1 MKKVMKWLAYFLL
14 SVVAILLIG
23 AILLYSY
30 KQEILTSINAKLKE
44 RINGDVNIGD
54 VHITILHHFPNVS
67 IALEDIYVHGPQYE
81 KYKQPF
87 LRAQWVDVNVDLF
100 KLLRKEIV
108 IKSVYIEDGEFFVF
122 RAYNGYTNL
131 RVFKKKRVPNDPT
144 REKLDLPD
152 LNQLNLIDVRI
163 TYVDSLKKK
172 TFAVNLQRTSNS
184 IVSRDSSTV
193 ISIAGRMTFERLMLN
208 SAKGSFLKDKSVIA
222 NLNLELDA
230 SQTHILVRPS
240 ILKFE
245 KSMVRLSGAFALTQ
259 PGQFQLDI
267 ASDQLDYKEG
277 LSILNDSLV
286 KKLEKYQVEKPL
298 KIEVNLKGALEP
310 GVKPSVD
317 LTFAFSD
324 SKVTTPIL
332 NMENMTMRGSFI
344 NHVNRTLPNDA
355 QNSQLHFGSLKGVVN
370 SLPVEAEATLTDL
383 RDPALQLKAIFNV
396 NLKDLNTHLDTTKL
410 KMIEGNFV
418 SSFTYTGKL
427 QEYLDDSRTRYE
439 GVLLGTATITNGK
452 VNYIA
457 RNINID
463 KLNATFGFTQK
474 RFTIQDLKLIANKNS
489 VSVSGLMTD
498 FIPFFTSPDQSCKV
512 KLNITSPRLDVTGFT
527 QRRKIARSKSAKAA
541 SKQRV
546 SDVVEKLNESLEFD
560 LDFKV
565 NEFISKNF
573 RATQLKGNLVFANN
587 QFILKDAGMDF
598 AKGKVGFDLKVT
610 NLQKNINPIYLNTRM
625 KDVDLKEFF
634 YAFNDFNQKTF
645 SYNHVEG
652 RLSLDMDLR
661 AEVDDKLDFLTKN
674 LDGVVQFTITDGR
687 LKDFEPMQRLSNF
700 LLKGRDFSDV
710 QFGEITSD
718 INMSG
723 TQMHVSRMEV
733 ESTLITMFIEGRYDL
748 KDSSDL
754 SIQIPLS
761 NLKKRDQDIP
771 PENVGVDSKVGP
783 SVYLRVKPDKTGK
796 NTISYDPFKKFRKK
810 KKNGNTA

>member
-14 SVVAILLIG
+14 SLVAILLIS

-30 KQEILTSINAKLKE
+30 KQEILTSINTKLKE

-67 IALEDIYVHGPQYE
+67 IALEDIYIHGPQYE

-131 RVFKKKRVPNDPT
+131 RVFKKKRVPSDPT
-144 REKLDLPD
+144 REKVDLPD
-152 LNQLNLIDVRI
+152 LNQLNLIDIKI

-184 IVSRDSSTV
+184 ITSRDSSTV
-193 ISIAGRMTFERLMLN
+193 ISIAGRMTFETLMLN
-208 SAKGSFLKDKSVIA
+208 SAKGSFLKDKSVLA

-230 SQTHILVRPS
+230 TQKNLLVRPS
-240 ILKFE
+240 VLKFE
-245 KSMVRLSGAFALTQ
+245 KSLVRLSGAFTLDQ

-267 ASDQLDYKEG
+267 ASDQLDYKEV

-310 GVKPSVD
+310 GVKPAVD
-317 LTFAFSD
+317 LTFAFAD

-344 NHVNRTLPNDA
+344 NHVNRSLPNDA
-355 QNSQLHFGSLKGVVN
+355 QNSQLHFSSLKGVIN
-370 SLPVEAEATLTDL
+370 NLPVEAEATLTDL
-383 RDPALQLKAIFNV
+383 RDPALQLKATFNV
-396 NLKDLNTHLDTTKL
+396 NLKNLNTHLDTTKL

-439 GVLLGTATITNGK
+439 GVLLGKATITNGK

-457 RNINID
+457 RKISVD
-463 KLNATFGFTQK
+463 KLNATFGFTQN
-474 RFTIQDLKLIANKNS
+474 RFTIQELKLIANKNS
-489 VSVSGLMTD
+489 VSINGLMTD
-498 FIPFFTSPDQSCKV
+498 FIPFFTSPEQSCKV

-598 AKGKVGFDLKVT
+598 AKGKVGFSMKVT
-610 NLQKNINPIYLNTRM
+610 NLQNKINPIYLNAKMR
-625 KDVDLKEFF
+625 DVDLKEFF

-652 RLSLDMDLR
+652 RLSLDLNLR
-661 AEVDDKLDFLTKN
+661 ADVDDKLDFLTKD
-674 LDGVVQFTITDGR
+674 LDGVAQFTITDGR

-733 ESTLITMFIEGRYDL
+733 ESTVITMFIEGRYDL

-761 NLKKRDQDIP
+761 NLKKRDQDFP

-810 KKNGNTA
+810 KKNGNTV

>member
-1 MKKVMKWLAYFLL
+1 MKWLAYFLL

>member
-1 MKKVMKWLAYFLL
+1 
-14 SVVAILLIG
+14 
-23 AILLYSY
+23 
-30 KQEILTSINAKLKE
+30 LK
-44 RINGDVNIGD
+44 G
-54 VHITILHHFPNVS
+54 
-67 IALEDIYVHGPQYE
+67 
-81 KYKQPF
+81 
-87 LRAQWVDVNVDLF
+87 
-100 KLLRKEIV
+100 
-108 IKSVYIEDGEFFVF
+108 
-122 RAYNGYTNL
+122 
-131 RVFKKKRVPNDPT
+131 
-144 REKLDLPD
+144 
-152 LNQLNLIDVRI
+152 
-163 TYVDSLKKK
+163 K

-184 IVSRDSSTV
+184 IISRDSSTV
-193 ISIAGRMTFERLMLN
+193 ISIAGRMTFDRLMLN

-222 NLNLELDA
+222 SLNLELDA
-230 SQTHILVRPS
+230 SQKNILVRPS

-245 KSMVRLSGAFALTQ
+245 KSTVRLSGLFTLAQ
-259 PGQFQLDI
+259 PGQFQLHI
-267 ASDQLDYKEG
+267 ASDELDYKEG

-286 KKLEKYQVEKPL
+286 KKLEKYQVEKPIE
-298 KIEVNLKGALEP
+298 IEVNLKGALEP
-310 GVKPSVD
+310 GVKPAVD

-324 SKVTTPIL
+324 SKVTMPIL

-344 NHVNRTLPNDA
+344 NHVDRTLPNDA
-355 QNSQLHFGSLKGVVN
+355 QNSQLHFGLLKGVVN
-370 SLPVEAEATLTDL
+370 NLPVEAEVTLTDL
-383 RDPALQLKAIFNV
+383 RDPALLLNATFNV

-410 KMIEGNFV
+410 KMIEGNFI
-418 SSFTYTGKL
+418 SKFTYTGKL

-439 GVLLGTATITNGK
+439 GMLAGKATITNGK

-457 RNINID
+457 RRINID
-463 KLNATFGFTQK
+463 NLNATFDFTEK

-489 VSVSGLMTD
+489 VSVNGLMTD
-498 FIPFFTSPDQSCKV
+498 FIPFFTSPQQSCKV
-512 KLNITSPRLDVTGFT
+512 KLNITSPRLDVSGFT
-527 QRRKIARSKSAKAA
+527 QRRKIERSKSAKAA

-546 SDVVEKLNESLEFD
+546 SDLVEKLNESLEFD

-565 NEFISKNF
+565 NEFVNKNF
-573 RATQLKGNLVFANN
+573 RATQLKGNLIMANN
-587 QFILKDAGMDF
+587 QFILKNAGMDF
-598 AKGKVGFDLKVT
+598 AKGKVGFNLKVT
-610 NLQKNINPIYLNTRM
+610 NLQKKINPIYLNTKM

-645 SYNHVEG
+645 SHNHVEG
-652 RLSLDMDLR
+652 KLSLDLDLR
-661 AEVDDKLDFLTKN
+661 AEVDDKLDFLTKD
-674 LDGVVQFTITDGR
+674 LDGVAQFTITDGR

-700 LLKGRDFSDV
+700 LFKGRDFSDV

-733 ESTLITMFIEGRYDL
+733 ESTVVTMFIEGRYDL